1 MSRDIAEVLSLNH
14 VIPVLTI
21 HNADHAVPLARALVA
36 GGLTALEVTFRTD
49 AAQESIR
56 RIAGEVPDAI
66 VGAGTVTAVHHFA
79 EAAADGA
86 KFAVSPGSTPRLI
99 DAAKDSPLAWL
110 PAAATAGEAMTLAE
124 HGYTHLK
131 FFPAETSGGVAALK
145 QLAAPLPLIH
155 FCPTGGLDQSNAADY
170 LACPNVFAVG
180 GSWPAPAKLVE
191 AEAWGEIEKLARA
204 AAALR

>member
-1 MSRDIAEVLSLNH
+1 MSRDIAEVLSLAH

-21 HNADHAVPLARALVA
+21 HDANHAVPLARALVR

-56 RIAGEVPDAI
+56 RIAAEVPEAI
-66 VGAGTVTAVHHFA
+66 VGAGTVTAPHQLA

-86 KFAVSPGSTPRLI
+86 RFAVSPGTTPRLL

-110 PAAATAGEAMTLAE
+110 PAAATAGEAMALAE

-131 FFPAETSGGVAALK
+131 LFPAEASGGVGLLK
-145 QLAAPLPLIH
+145 QLSAPLPLIH
-155 FCPTGGLDQSNAADY
+155 FCPTGGLDQSNAAAY
-170 LACPNVFAVG
+170 LACQNVFAVG

-191 AEAWGEIEKLARA
+191 AGDWDGIEALARK
-204 AAALR
+204 AAAL

>member
-1 MSRDIAEVLSLNH
+1 MSRDAAEVLSLAH

-21 HNADHAVPLARALVA
+21 RDAAHAVPLAKALVK
-36 GGLTALEVTFRTD
+36 GGLNVLEVTFRTD
-49 AAQESIR
+49 AAREAIR
-56 RIAGEVPDAI
+56 RIAREVPDAI
-66 VGAGTVTAVHHFA
+66 VGAGTVTLPLHFA

-86 KFAVSPGSTPRLI
+86 RFAVSPGTTPRLL
-99 DAAKDSPLAWL
+99 DAARNTPLAWL

-145 QLAAPLPLIH
+145 QLAAPLPQIY

-191 AEAWGEIEKLARA
+191 AEDWGGIEALARA

>member
-1 MSRDIAEVLSLNH
+1 MPRDAAEVLSLAH

-21 HNADHAVPLARALVA
+21 RDAAHAVPLARALVK
-36 GGLTALEVTFRTD
+36 GGLNVLEVTFRT
-49 AAQESIR
+49 AAAREAIR
-56 RIAGEVPDAI
+56 RIAGEVPEAI
-66 VGAGTVTAVHHFA
+66 VGAGTVTLPLHFA

-86 KFAVSPGSTPRLI
+86 KFAVSPGTTPRLL
-99 DAAKDSPLAWL
+99 DAAKDAPLAWL
-110 PAAATAGEAMTLAE
+110 PAAATAGEAMILAE
-124 HGYTHLK
+124 CGYTHQK

-155 FCPTGGLDQSNAADY
+155 FCPTGGLDQSNAASY

-191 AEAWGEIEKLARA
+191 AEDWAGIEALARA